1 MGFRLDS
8 ETESKL
14 KNIADR
20 EGKSVSDILRD
31 LVDSYTNRKTEIHE
45 TGLPRNIEV
54 ILSEFKNR
62 VMEYVER
69 VKQFCNDHA
78 NEITTYH
85 ENEKDKFEYWR
96 DTCLHRYR
104 TITIHNLHVYVK
116 DKLLPRITQQ
126 LDKAQIVMLE
136 KHINR
141 IIEDAVNEIYS
152 SQYPPIY
159 PI

>member
-1 MGFRLDS
+1 VGFRLDS

-20 EGKSVSDILRD
+20 EGKSVSDILRN
-31 LVDSYTNRKTEIHE
+31 LVDFYTSRKPEINE
-45 TGLPRNIEV
+45 TGLPQYLEI

-62 VMEYVER
+62 VKEYVER
-69 VKQFCNDHA
+69 VKQFCEEHA
-78 NEITTYH
+78 KEITSIH
-85 ENEKDKFEYWR
+85 ESEKDKYEYWR

-104 TITIHNLHVYVK
+104 TITTHNLHVYIT

-152 SQYPPIY
+152 SQYPPVY

>member
-14 KNIADR
+14 KNLADR

-31 LVDSYTNRKTEIHE
+31 LVDFYTSRKPEINE
-45 TGLPRNIEV
+45 TGLPQYLEI
-54 ILSEFKNR
+54 ILSEFRER
-62 VMEYVER
+62 VKEYVER

-85 ENEKDKFEYWR
+85 ENEKGKFEYWR
-96 DTCLHRYR
+96 DICLHRYR
-104 TITIHNLHVYVK
+104 TITRHNLNVYVT
-116 DKLLPRITQQ
+116 DKLLPRIVEK
-126 LDKAQIVMLE
+126 LDAGQKVMLE
-136 KHINR
+136 KRINR

-152 SQYPPIY
+152 SQYPPVY